1 MRIERR
7 CPFCFV
13 GKIFFNDGEGGDK
26 AIPHAGHTE
35 PPCKTFI
42 DADDALA
49 FIVAVN
55 RALGNF
61 ASRGQS

>member
-13 GKIFFNDGEGGDK
+13 GKIFFESEG
-26 AIPHAGHTE
+26 AVPHAGHTN
-35 PPCKTFI
+35 PPCKAFN

-55 RALGNF
+55 KALGNTET
-61 ASRGQS
+61 RGKS